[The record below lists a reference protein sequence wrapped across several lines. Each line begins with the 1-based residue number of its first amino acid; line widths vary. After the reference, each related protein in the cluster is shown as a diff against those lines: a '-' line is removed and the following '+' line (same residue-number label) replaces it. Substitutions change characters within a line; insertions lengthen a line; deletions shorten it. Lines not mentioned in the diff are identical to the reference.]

1 MFEKVIQ
8 FIKKYQNDI
17 VLLIGVFLVSLL
29 SFAAGYIVAK
39 EQFKQEIKI
48 EYEYQKSKNS
58 YSWSRRNRALSGLEI
73 V

>member
-1 MFEKVIQ
+1 MFEKIIR
-8 FIKKYQNDI
+8 FIKEYQNDI

-39 EQFKQEIKI
+39 EKSKQEIKI
-48 EYEYQKSKNS
+48 EYEYEKSKNS